1 MSLRL
6 SAVAPYQAA
15 DSPKPIAVKPFVA
28 PLASVWYILAQMFS
42 SCEHPPTARYWDLDE
57 YRCRVCTA
65 SLTFPPRVPT
75 PDDDKERKRDRG
87 EKLRGP
93 TPVQVVEVQVVE
105 VQEVE
110 VQEVEVSPS
119 APLLLCHC
127 CKTLGI
133 ISNFS
138 HGAELNGNHK
148 PPVSN
153 KGAYPCHP

>member
-1 MSLRL
+1 ME
-6 SAVAPYQAA
+6 A
-15 DSPKPIAVKPFVA
+15 
-28 PLASVWYILAQMFS
+28 
-42 SCEHPPTARYWDLDE
+42 
-57 YRCRVCTA
+57 
-65 SLTFPPRVPT
+65 
-75 PDDDKERKRDRG
+75 G
-87 EKLRGP
+87 EKHRV
-93 TPVQVVEVQVVE
+93 TEPV
-105 VQEVE
+105 EVE
-110 VQEVEVSPS
+110 VEQEVEVSPS